1 MNNIKN
7 STGLTIRTAK
17 ISDADKIEE
26 IMKSSMKSLGQG
38 YYNEKQ
44 IQSSCKYVCVPDKQ
58 IIEDGTYYVVEDEN
72 GVMIGCGGWSFRN
85 TLYAGPQKQLIEDN
99 MLEPKKDTARVRA
112 MFVLP
117 SISGR
122 GIGSLI
128 LKTSEQAAKKYGFKK
143 GALGATQ
150 SGLAFYKAKSWIV
163 VKEEI
168 ATLPD
173 GIKIEVTQ
181 MEKEL

>member
-1 MNNIKN
+1 VSNDKN
-7 STGLTIRTAK
+7 STGLIIRKAN
-17 ISDADKIEE
+17 ISDVDKIEQT
-26 IMKSSMKSLGQG
+26 MKASMQSLGQG
-38 YYNEKQ
+38 YYSDEQ

-58 IIEDGTYYVVEDEN
+58 IIEDGTFYVVEDEN
-72 GVMIGCGGWSFRN
+72 GIMVGCGGWSFRN
-85 TLYAGPQKQLIEDN
+85 TLYAGPQTQLKQDN
-99 MLEPKKDTARVRA
+99 ILDPKKDLARVRA

-122 GIGSLI
+122 GVGSLI
-128 LKTSEQAAKKYGFKK
+128 LKTSEQEAKKFGFNR

-150 SGLAFYKAKSWIV
+150 SGLAFYKAKGWLV
-163 VKEEI
+163 MKEEI

-173 GIKIEVTQ
+173 GVKIEVTQ